1 MAANLTRSTLPALR
15 FAELAGQNL
24 FVRKPL
30 AELDRPPKVNPSKPQ
45 PKRHPAQLEI
55 AYA

>member
-1 MAANLTRSTLPALR
+1 LTNLTRSELPALR

-30 AELDRPPKVNPSKPQ
+30 AELDRPPKVKSSKPQ
-45 PKRHPAQLEI
+45 CRCNPAQLQI